1 MLKYV
6 EYYLLILSYWLIP
19 SHIYRLETCS
29 GDPITPIDYFPT
41 WNDFSG
47 VL

>member
-1 MLKYV
+1 MLNII
-6 EYYLLILSYWLIP
+6 YLFSVIGLFPVTYIDL
-19 SHIYRLETCS
+19 YRLETCS